1 MKLNFLFLHSLEIV
15 KYIVSRLEDKNPAT
29 NNGWT
34 PLHAAAQE
42 GHFEVVK
49 YISNQLDDKNPIDND
64 GDTPQSIAEEN
75 GNTEIV
81 EYFKAQKRRRV
92 VGSKKK

>member
-1 MKLNFLFLHSLEIV
+1 MAQNSNIINILSTINI
-15 KYIVSRLEDKNPAT
+15 SRENYTDP
-29 NNGWT
+29 
-34 PLHAAAQE
+34 
-42 GHFEVVK
+42 
-49 YISNQLDDKNPIDND
+49 ILDDKNPMDND